1 MNFKNA
7 SVLFFIMLFVICSG
21 AQAKQD
27 SLQNTTPKAQTRYL
41 QVSTNPSTVDL
52 YTGSLPAD
60 FASRPSYTSP
70 AFIPV
75 PEGENNL
82 IISFF
87 HPDYADTTINITL
100 SSSDTSFII
109 VALRQTYDDEK
120 LLENQELLK
129 HRSRRNLGRNLQWSS
144 TAFFAAS
151 GISALVTLYD
161 ISNAKDHKKAME
173 NTRIK
178 NARYDEHMQEFKDYK
193 DKAKT
198 AKTVSKVLL
207 GAGLL
212 LLSAGIVLS
221 F

>member
-7 SVLFFIMLFVICSG
+7 SAIIVLMLFAICSNAF
-21 AQAKQD
+21 AQDVQQNKPQKAK
-27 SLQNTTPKAQTRYL
+27 TRYL
-41 QVSTNPSTVDL
+41 QISTNPSTVDL
-52 YTGSLPAD
+52 YTGSLPTD
-60 FASRPSYTSP
+60 FASRPDYTSP

-75 PEGENNL
+75 PEDSNN
-82 IISFF
+82 IIVSFF

-120 LLENQELLK
+120 LIANQELLK
-129 HRSRRNLGRNLQWSS
+129 HRSRRNLGRYLQWTSIVP
-144 TAFFAAS
+144 FAAS

-161 ISNAKDHKKAME
+161 ISKANDLKKSME

-178 NARYDEHMQEFKDYK
+178 NEKYDEHMQDFKDYK
-193 DKAKT
+193 KKAKT
-198 AKTVSKVLL
+198 AKTVSKVFL
-207 GAGLL
+207 GTGLL